1 MLRSTIGIN
10 LDEANA
16 MLLLL
21 GHEPEPGALLG
32 MLDPEILKLRRRM
45 IVKLLRA
52 VATMNRHR
60 EK

>member
-10 LDEANA
+10 FEEAHV
-16 MLLLL
+16 MLLLMGRPAIEVHL
-21 GHEPEPGALLG
+21 
-32 MLDPEILKLRRRM
+32 MLPDKDILKIRARM
-45 IVKLLRA
+45 ITKLERA